1 MTQGWTITSLKSALE
16 GAFDEDEATLSELQG
31 GAALQVRFPDHGDL
45 EVTVT
50 VAGEQLLA
58 STLLWPRASQA
69 APTNF
74 EEHALRI
81 HKFLPLSTFGIT
93 TVDGEDW
100 YELFGALSA
109 NATLEDVLM
118 ELQRLAQNAV
128 DVAEANAAA

>member
-1 MTQGWTITSLKSALE
+1 MTQGWTITTLKTALE
-16 GAFDEDEATLSELQG
+16 GAFEEDEATLLTLEG
-31 GAALQVRFPDHGDL
+31 GDALQVRFPDHGEL

-69 APTNF
+69 APANF

-109 NATLEDVLM
+109 NATLEDVVM
-118 ELQRLAQNAV
+118 ELQLLAQNAV